1 MHPALDVVLRAAAE
15 DPKAVTAASPY
26 FKNLPTPAVENDAAG
41 LGEASRRLLEWL
53 KAGPGVAELKKVRS
67 REGALAVVE
76 SLCSVAVK
84 VKTAPKLVA
93 RVVAEQL
100 ADWTSLSF
108 EPPQLTKVPRGAPLW
123 VDNGCPS
130 ILPDGSEVRHKVWAV
145 PMVEVPP
152 DPLMLRVRASVENR
166 VRALASRDR
175 KRKETLAR
183 LAREEAA
190 LIEAERRKVAARAA
204 RRELWK
210 MAKVK
215 RMMWWE
221 EENRLSYWDERV
233 DRMEQ
238 TRAAQRAKNA
248 GLARHE
254 ANRCAVKKSPP
265 FQRQSSRTRFSRR
278 RFVPRAATLIW

>member
-1 MHPALDVVLRAAAE
+1 M
-15 DPKAVTAASPY
+15 
-26 FKNLPTPAVENDAAG
+26 
-41 LGEASRRLLEWL
+41 
-53 KAGPGVAELKKVRS
+53 
-67 REGALAVVE
+67 
-76 SLCSVAVK
+76 
-84 VKTAPKLVA
+84 
-93 RVVAEQL
+93 
-100 ADWTSLSF
+100 
-108 EPPQLTKVPRGAPLW
+108 W

-238 TRAAQRAKNA
+238 TRAAQRAKNG